1 MSLVKLLL
9 MASIGLQIN
18 EAFFFDIDLDFHG
31 TLQKGTSLP
40 AQSGAYLKDSF
51 RSSVLVPTFSEIAK
65 QLKNGRRAD
74 IVTDALV
81 GILGLLSV
89 SGLIFVFARVREAR
103 AQMKK
108 YIETQGKH
116 QV

>member
-1 MSLVKLLL
+1 
-9 MASIGLQIN
+9 MASIGLQIT

-31 TLQKGTSLP
+31 TLQNGTSLSLP
-40 AQSGAYLKDSF
+40 TQSGAYLKDSF

-74 IVTDALV
+74 IVTDALI
-81 GILGLLSV
+81 GILGLLLV

-103 AQMKK
+103 TQMKK
-108 YIETQGKH
+108 YIENQGKH